1 MYGNSLS
8 NILYSLITLYVS
20 FSFIEKHEKVLL
32 ARSQENLALSD
43 NDQEVDEHEIRKNET
58 DDNILSEEKN
68 IIEGNNKGVTK
79 FANDPLETDL
89 EGNYLLKY

>member
-1 MYGNSLS
+1 MA
-8 NILYSLITLYVS
+8 
-20 FSFIEKHEKVLL
+20 K
-32 ARSQENLALSD
+32 SQENLALSD
-43 NDQEVDEHEIRKNET
+43 NDQEVDEQEIHQNET

-68 IIEGNNKGVTK
+68 IIEGNNKGVTN